1 MPGGDGGAGGGGSG
15 GGGLDTSRT
24 PVSRNGAT
32 TLPTLPFALNAIV
45 SASAEVLLPVKKV
58 KPTVSPNTSPKMVIW
73 NVALPAYGPKGA

>member
-24 PVSRNGAT
+24 PVSRKGAT
-32 TLPTLPFALNAIV
+32 TLPTLPFTTKATV

-58 KPTVSPNTSPKMVIW
+58 KLSVSPSV
-73 NVALPAYGPKGA
+73 LP